1 MASVRSHA
9 FISTIENSK
18 EKPRKTPKKKNNAK
32 HGSKSKEKPST
43 PSSSSSEVAADSPA
57 HQEKSTNLQMKLF
70 HSLQSVDPNKL
81 LSSNDDGVGSELN
94 SEDYDD
100 DYDNDDE
107 GTIHPY
113 GPNVNA
119 NKLLHTLTQQRQKN
133 SNHKHTT
140 NQANSP
146 DLPPNLDSDNGA
158 KVPIPGPP
166 RDLEARIVSPRFV
179 ALSWMEPKI
188 NPDEVISYSVYYK
201 MSTSDR

>member
-1 MASVRSHA
+1 MILYFRP
-9 FISTIENSK
+9 K
-18 EKPRKTPKKKNNAK
+18 EKPRKTPKKKNNSK
-32 HGSKSKEKPST
+32 NGGKSKQKTST
-43 PSSSSSEVAADSPA
+43 PPSSSSSSEVAADSPA
-57 HQEKSTNLQMKLF
+57 QQEKSTNLQMKLF
-70 HSLQSVDPNKL
+70 HSLQSVDPNTL
-81 LSSNDDGVGSELN
+81 LSSNDGRVGSELN

-100 DYDNDDE
+100 DYDNEDDE

-119 NKLLHTLTQQRQKN
+119 NKLLHTLTQQRQQN
-133 SNHKHTT
+133 SNHKHATG
-140 NQANSP
+140 QSYLP
-146 DLPPNLDSDNGA
+146 DFPPPLDSDNGA

-201 MSTSDR
+201 MSTSER

>member
-1 MASVRSHA
+1 M
-9 FISTIENSK
+9 
-18 EKPRKTPKKKNNAK
+18 PKKKAIPRA
-32 HGSKSKEKPST
+32 GGKSKEKTST
-43 PSSSSSEVAADSPA
+43 PSSLSSEVAADSPA
-57 HQEKSTNLQMKLF
+57 QQEKSTNLQMKLF

-81 LSSNDDGVGSELN
+81 LSSNGGSGELN
-94 SEDYDD
+94 SEDYDN
-100 DYDNDDE
+100 DYDDDDDDE

-119 NKLLHTLTQQRQKN
+119 NKLLHTLTQQRQQN

-140 NQANSP
+140 GQSYLP
-146 DLPPNLDSDNGA
+146 DFPPNLDSDNGG

-166 RDLEARIVSPRFV
+166 RDLEARIVNPRFV

-201 MSTSDR
+201 MSTSER

>member
-1 MASVRSHA
+1 M
-9 FISTIENSK
+9 
-18 EKPRKTPKKKNNAK
+18 PKKKNDR
-32 HGSKSKEKPST
+32 KSKEKTST

-57 HQEKSTNLQMKLF
+57 QQDKSTNLRMKLF

-94 SEDYDD
+94 SGDYDD
-100 DYDNDDE
+100 DYDNDEDDE

-119 NKLLHTLTQQRQKN
+119 NKLLHTLTQQRQQN

-140 NQANSP
+140 DQSYLP
-146 DLPPNLDSDNGA
+146 DFPTHLDSDNGA

-166 RDLEARIVSPRFV
+166 RDLEARIVNPRFV

-201 MSTSDR
+201 MSTSERYVVI